1 MAGRQAPLRP
11 LRVVDRPSLHGKREA
26 NWLERVRNAE
36 AALKTAHTENLTQ
49 RTRIGELLGQTTSK
63 EHQAVNVEIQPDVRD
78 ISAQL
83 GAGVPYALKVL
94 VGQLAD
100 NPDMGGPSGLP
111 GILTVT
117 VDGDMFEDC
126 PDLSVGYIRE
136 PDRIEIRF
144 LRAALSTEPSTDA
157 QEQEQEQ
164 EQGGDQEQRADP
176 AAAAVT
182 VREVADAWRRI
193 IGWLKRNAPDS
204 YAALRVGASPAAI
217 AALEVDLG
225 IRIPVEL
232 HVLWLLTS
240 GDDGGNGWGCL
251 PGNRALMTLDAVAAA
266 YRLKMDA
273 QAHEDTFNIGRPED
287 ERITVWKATWIPV
300 AALGPADS
308 TSGLYLDAESG
319 YLGRWSRYN
328 QGPGEVLDTLV
339 TYLEEAADMLE
350 TPALATGDKPGLIG
364 GALVWLSSIDPA
376 QADLWQPWTG

>member
-1 MAGRQAPLRP
+1 MRGT
-11 LRVVDRPSLHGKREA
+11 
-26 NWLERVRNAE
+26 
-36 AALKTAHTENLTQ
+36 ALYP
-49 RTRIGELLGQTTSK
+49 TSK
-63 EHQAVNVEIQPDVRD
+63 EQQAVKVEIQPDVRD
-78 ISAQL
+78 IAAQL

-94 VGQLAD
+94 AGQLAD
-100 NPDMGGPSGLP
+100 DPDMGRPSGLP

-117 VDGDMFEDC
+117 VDGDVFEDC

-144 LRAALSTEPSTDA
+144 LRAAPSTEPSTDA
-157 QEQEQEQ
+157 QDQDQ
-164 EQGGDQEQRADP
+164 EQGRDQDQSADP

-193 IGWLKRNAPDS
+193 TGWLKHNAPDS
-204 YAALRVGASPAAI
+204 YAALRAGVGPAAI
-217 AALEVDLG
+217 AAVEGDLG

-232 HVLWLLTS
+232 HVLWLLTA
-240 GDDGGNGWGCL
+240 GDDGGDGWGCL
-251 PGNRALMTLDAVAAA
+251 PGNKALMTLDAVAAV
-266 YRLKMDA
+266 YRVRMDS
-273 QAHEDTFNIGRPED
+273 QAHEDALNADRPED

-300 AALGPADS
+300 VALGPADS

-328 QGPGEVLDTLV
+328 EGPDEVLDTLV

-350 TPALATGDKPGLIG
+350 APALATRDKPGLIG

-376 QADLWQPWTG
+376 QEDRWQPWTG